1 MLLRST
7 NYFLEKANGDSIL
20 VNSEMLRDLY
30 DEFFNREVFIP
41 LFKYERYDEWFD
53 SKDKFNNDLE
63 AHRIF
68 KISLERYINYV
79 SSKFPREFDEVFKVL
94 EGIQTGKV
102 AKKREQ
108 AAFSFLNFDFAS
120 IVENLKN
127 FISSPKTEIL
137 RKTLLAKI
145 RSVR

>member
-1 MLLRST
+1 
-7 NYFLEKANGDSIL
+7 
-20 VNSEMLRDLY
+20 MLRDLY

-41 LFKYERYDEWFD
+41 LFKYERYDELFT
-53 SKDKFNNDLE
+53 SKDKFNSDLE

-68 KISLERYINYV
+68 KISLERYVNYI
-79 SSKFPREFDEVFKVL
+79 SYKFPKEFDEVFKVL
-94 EGIQTGKV
+94 MEIQTGKV
-102 AKKREQ
+102 TKKREQ
-108 AAFSFLNFDFAS
+108 IGFSFLNFDFTS
-120 IVENLKN
+120 IVESLKN